1 MKDNVTGLK
10 NELEKLK
17 KDLKNEKIE
26 RSREAQYR
34 QNDKLE
40 ISGIPVKKG
49 ESCKQLV
56 LEVAKLMN
64 VNISIADIDIAHRL
78 RRGNI
83 IIVFTSRQVR
93 DDMWFNKRN
102 LKGLTIRN
110 LGLEP
115 QNDAYGK
122 ALKGSIFLQ
131 EALTFTT
138 NTYSSKQGRS
148 AER

>member
-1 MKDNVTGLK
+1 
-10 NELEKLK
+10 
-17 KDLKNEKIE
+17 
-26 RSREAQYR
+26 
-34 QNDKLE
+34 
-40 ISGIPVKKG
+40 
-49 ESCKQLV
+49 
-56 LEVAKLMN
+56 MN

-131 EALTFTT
+131 EALTFYYKHLFFQTREKCREM
-138 NTYSSKQGRS
+138 NIPLKQVYTHKGTIKVYINNQKTI
-148 AER
+148 EILCEDDILKIT